1 MAGGGEPGSPDHP
14 AGRHRSTSLEYP
26 YVLPPP
32 RPRCGSVSDH
42 RAMRG
47 LSPERYGRAVGR
59 RSPETPPKH
68 YGSDLLLG
76 PKGPP
81 HGPGG
86 GSGELY
92 PPRHHHRSS
101 LSEPRHPEGGA
112 SPETQRH
119 LYALS
124 PDHHGKHGPPP
135 GRGGA
140 RRGGAAEEQSPH
152 HRGVYNGM
160 NGSVDIRKQIDAAEA
175 GLASWLRVL
184 YRSNG
189 DGLRLLAVPRHE
201 VKACHSGA

>member
-1 MAGGGEPGSPDHP
+1 MAGGGEPASPDLP

-42 RAMRG
+42 RVMRG
-47 LSPERYGRAVGR
+47 LSPEKYGRAVGR
-59 RSPETPPKH
+59 RSPEQPPKH

-76 PKGPP
+76 PKGHL

-92 PPRHHHRSS
+92 PPRHHRSS
-101 LSEPRHPEGGA
+101 LSEPRHLEGGG
-112 SPETQRH
+112 SPETHRH

-124 PDHHGKHGPPP
+124 PDHHGKYGPPP
-135 GRGGA
+135 GRDGA
-140 RRGGAAEEQSPH
+140 RRGPAAEELSPH

-160 NGSVDIRKQIDAAEA
+160 N
-175 GLASWLRVL
+175 ASMPLPDL
-184 YRSNG
+184 T
-189 DGLRLLAVPRHE
+189 VPNHKLCRTRTPL
-201 VKACHSGA
+201 STSSQ